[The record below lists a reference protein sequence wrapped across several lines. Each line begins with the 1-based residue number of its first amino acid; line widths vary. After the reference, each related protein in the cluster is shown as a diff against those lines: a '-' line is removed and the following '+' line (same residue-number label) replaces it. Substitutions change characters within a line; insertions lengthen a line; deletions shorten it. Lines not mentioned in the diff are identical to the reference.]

1 MIMNKYAKKP
11 KAEPTLQQGK
21 FEKFNLRENPFPSA
35 PFVNP
40 GSTDARTNGDIYEDS
55 IRQSEFLWIKE
66 NFLAVP
72 QSDPNHLR
80 LGYIIDTSY
89 VGRGNGKS
97 AFLINL
103 QKQIN
108 RDFCLTLSNELNKC
122 FALTLVP
129 ETSGKTKTFE
139 NLVDVF
145 MSYIFQSTIIDD
157 ALAALR
163 LDAIL
168 SLEEDFQ
175 IEANFSSENDLREK
189 LNSLDWYTQSR
200 RDFRQINQQIL
211 SNPFLQGLPPDFPLY
226 HSNGPLFPRIATQ
239 ISFLE
244 YYQMLR
250 RGKPKI
256 EFAFSHLVN
265 LFLAAGF
272 TGAYIFIDDFERIP
286 DFQTQRQRRD
296 FALELRTCLYD
307 GLYTNARIGFYNFFF
322 VIHPGVV
329 PLIQEA
335 WGQSGIEQR
344 ASIFPKG
351 TPKHIV
357 RFEKMSLEH
366 AYALVQKYLQE
377 YRIHSTTADDLTPF
391 TKDAI
396 AKIAEV
402 SEFNAA
408 KILRMAYE
416 VLERA
421 AQHNIEQIDA
431 SIVPGN
437 DEILAL
443 EQDKIG
449 GIHDAPTKNLVQEAS
464 QIG

>member
-1 MIMNKYAKKP
+1 MNKYTKRP
-11 KAEPTLQQGK
+11 KLEPVLQQGK
-21 FEKFNLRENPFPSA
+21 FERFNLRENPFPSA

-40 GSTDARTNGDIYEDS
+40 ESTDARTNGDIYEDS
-55 IRQSEFLWIKE
+55 IRQSEFAWIKE
-66 NFLAVP
+66 NFLEVP

-80 LGYIIDTSY
+80 LGYIMDTSY

-129 ETSGKTKTFE
+129 EPSGKTKTFE
-139 NLVDVF
+139 NFVDIL
-145 MSYIFQSTIIDD
+145 MSYIFQSTILDD
-157 ALAALR
+157 ALASLR

-168 SLEEDFQ
+168 SLEKDFS
-175 IEANFSSENDLREK
+175 IEANFTGENDLREK
-189 LNSLDWYTQSR
+189 LNSLDWYSQTR
-200 RDFRQINQQIL
+200 RDFRQVNQQVL
-211 SNPFLQGLPPDFPLY
+211 SNSFLQNLPPDFPLY
-226 HSNGPLFPRIATQ
+226 YSNGPLFPKITTQ
-239 ISFLE
+239 SSFME
-244 YYQMLR
+244 YYQMLK
-250 RGKPKI
+250 RGRPKI
-256 EFAFSHLVN
+256 EFVFSHLVN

-272 TGAYIFIDDFERIP
+272 TGAYIFVDDFERIP

-329 PLIQEA
+329 SLIQEA

-344 ASIFPKG
+344 ASIFSKG
-351 TPKHIV
+351 TPKHII
-357 RFEKMSLEH
+357 RFEKIRLEH
-366 AYALVQKYLQE
+366 AYALVQKYLHE
-377 YRIHSTTADDLTPF
+377 YRIDPTSSDDLSPF
-391 TKDAI
+391 TKKAV
-396 AKIAEV
+396 AKIAEL

-408 KILRMAYE
+408 KILQMAYE

-421 AQHNIEQIDA
+421 VSQNIEQIDA
-431 SIVPGN
+431 SFVPSS
-437 DEILAL
+437 DEILTL
-443 EQDKIG
+443 EQEKTG
-449 GIHDAPTKNLVQEAS
+449 GIHDALTKDLLQEAG
-464 QIG
+464 QVG